1 MLFLNKYLNL
11 TVLSAI
17 LTLMTGSNAFALEKV
32 KTLFGYSTT
41 SDIPTPTPALSTAEQ
56 LQAAINELFVN
67 MPNDLDLST
76 LNPVEKAAI
85 EAIATKIDLLVRN
98 KDFYSILN
106 SQCQNLDSF
115 MAFRF
120 PALQLIKLNKI
131 TTVLEYSKKASLT
144 DSIIYSIPEEPG
156 RSFQFDVISS
166 GWALIGINNTDFANL
181 ITENK
186 TQIIAGNQISAR
198 CALWR
203 NLIEYRY
210 YTKKPIDEFLTKILD
225 SNILAA
231 VEWYTKNTL
240 LTQKGYQYILDMAQ
254 KLHCT
259 PKIVQFLQD
268 KIITIIQRQ
277 SDAAASKNLQI
288 IKRVM
293 WVLDAQNRKHRKT
306 NAENLSPEILLK
318 LANRY
323 LYEKVLAEYN
333 HDPEQAK
340 AHYRKYSSKLNAELK
355 AEIARV
361 YGTPPSRAKSPDA
374 ESIGSPS
381 DRSRATSADLI
392 SVTASGVT
400 DDTDR
405 SDADS
410 VPELVSEADF
420 GQDDASVTSIAATV
434 TPSPTPVIT
443 DSLGSKKSPTEKV
456 VNGQRWIL
464 KPDIYIIAGKKITT
478 GGKWVRA
485 SE

>member
-11 TVLSAI
+11 TILSAI
-17 LTLMTGSNAFALEKV
+17 LTMMTGSNALALEKV
-32 KTLFGYSTT
+32 KTLFGYSTA
-41 SDIPTPTPALSTAEQ
+41 SAVPAPTPALSLAEQ
-56 LQAAINELFVN
+56 LQIAITELQVN

-76 LNPVEKAAI
+76 LSPAERATI

-98 KDFYSILN
+98 KDFYFILN

-131 TTVLEYSKKASLT
+131 ATVSEYSKKATLT
-144 DSIIYSIPEEPG
+144 DSIIRNIPG
-156 RSFQFDVISS
+156 RAFQFDVISS

-181 ITENK
+181 IAENK
-186 TQIIAGNQISAR
+186 AQIIAGNQISAR

-240 LTQKGYQYILDMAQ
+240 LTQTGYQYILDMAQ
-254 KLHCT
+254 ELYCT

-268 KIITIIQRQ
+268 KLITIVQKQ

-306 NAENLSPEILLK
+306 NSENLSPETLLK

-355 AEIARV
+355 ADIARV
-361 YGTPPSRAKSPDA
+361 YGTSQSRIKSPDA

-420 GQDDASVTSIAATV
+420 GQDGASVTSIAATV
-434 TPSPTPVIT
+434 TPPPTPVTT

-464 KPDIYIIAGKKITT
+464 KPDIYIIAGSKITA